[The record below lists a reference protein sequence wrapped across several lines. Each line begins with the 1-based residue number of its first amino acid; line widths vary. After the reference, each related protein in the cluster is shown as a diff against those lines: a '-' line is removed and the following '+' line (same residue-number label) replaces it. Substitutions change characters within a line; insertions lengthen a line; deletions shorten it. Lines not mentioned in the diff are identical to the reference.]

1 MSSVNKSGRS
11 PSQSKDVT
19 TSSSTAKTPL
29 NARESL
35 YTSYRGS
42 NTSHS
47 SRSPVS
53 PSRITRLQEK
63 EEMQNLN
70 DRLVVYIDTVR
81 RLESE
86 NSRLQSLVC
95 TFNENS
101 SRDVSEIKKLY
112 ENELEDA
119 KRLIDELARDK
130 AMFEIQVNKLRA
142 DLEETAAKLA
152 KRERDT
158 AHAEQRNKQLEA
170 QNSEFKSRFEVLE
183 SESRQGRDELDKLRP
198 QLADLQKQLGRL
210 KKQLEDET
218 LLRVDLENK
227 NQTLK
232 EDLAFKSQ
240 VYGKEID
247 QLRSSRR
254 VEIEQVDVRLRD
266 EYDSKLHSELQQIRE
281 QTELKIKEMKEE
293 VEKRFSNKNVE
304 TEANLR
310 RAVQVQGSL
319 RDDLAT
325 YRQKCDDY
333 QAELKLLQSKQSSNE
348 AKIKELEDKLRRM
361 AQKHEKEMTEKEEEV
376 AQLRKEIQDVM
387 LEYQELY
394 DIKIALDMEITAYRK
409 LLESEEQRLNIS
421 SSLHQ
426 SNLASSFMSGE
437 PVNSTVAASTRSGK
451 KRKVAASIDH
461 DDSIISGNQMN
472 LTQSHSSECGVQIG
486 EHEMDAKCVKLTN
499 TSDKEVA
506 LGGWQ
511 LKRNADNQL
520 AEYKFAKG
528 CVIKPGQRM
537 TVWSSGSGAEA
548 PGEFVMSGQRW
559 SVGDSM
565 ITILVDKD
573 GKEVARRESQRV
585 ANNGVEKKLR
595 SAASRFR
602 KFEFLNMNQ
611 VFVCDEHSAGKKQF
625 RLLVLGACQAARW
638 PVQNKAGHKTAMD
651 RHLDRPAAKIGSS
664 NVGRAFCI
672 K

>member
-19 TSSSTAKTPL
+19 TSSNTKTPH

-35 YTSYRGS
+35 YSSFRSG

-47 SRSPVS
+47 GRSPLS
-53 PSRITRLQEK
+53 PSRVTRLQEK

-119 KRLIDELARDK
+119 KRLIDELAREK
-130 AMFEIQVNKLRA
+130 AKYEIQVNKLRA
-142 DLEETAAKLA
+142 DIEETGAKLA
-152 KRERDT
+152 KKDRDYT
-158 AHAEQRNKQLEA
+158 KLEQRNKQIEA
-170 QNSEFKSRFEVLE
+170 QNYEFKSRYEVLE
-183 SESRQGRDELDKLRP
+183 SESKHNREELERLRP
-198 QLADLQKQLGRL
+198 HSADLEKQLSRL

-218 LLRVDLENK
+218 LHRVDLENK

-232 EDLAFKSQ
+232 EDLTFKTQ
-240 VYGKEID
+240 LYTKEID

-281 QTELKIKEMKEE
+281 QTELKIKEMKDD
-293 VEKRFSNKNVE
+293 VEKRFSNKNID
-304 TEANLR
+304 TEANLK
-310 RAVQVQGSL
+310 RALQVQNSL
-319 RDDLAT
+319 REEIIGL
-325 YRQKCDDY
+325 RQKCDDY
-333 QAELKLLQSKQSSNE
+333 VTEIKSLQNKQSVNE
-348 AKIKELEDKLRRM
+348 TKLRDLEEKLKKIG
-361 AQKHEKEMTEKEEEV
+361 QKHEKEMSEKEDEITL
-376 AQLRKEIQDVM
+376 LRKELQDVL

-426 SNLASSFMSGE
+426 SNLGNSFMSGE

-451 KRKVAASIDH
+451 KRKMATSLDQ
-461 DDSIISGNQMN
+461 DDSILSGNQMN
-472 LTQSHSSECGVQIG
+472 VTQSHSTECGIEIG
-486 EHEMDAKCVKLTN
+486 EHEFDGKYVKLTN
-499 TSDKEVA
+499 TTDKDIQ
-506 LGGWQ
+506 LSGWEI
-511 LKRNADNQL
+511 KRNADNQFT
-520 AEYKFAKG
+520 EFKFAKG
-528 CVIKPGQRM
+528 SVIKPGQKM
-537 TVWSSGSGAEA
+537 TIWSSGAEGA
-548 PGEFVMSGQRW
+548 GELALTNQKW

-585 ANNGVEKKLR
+585 ATNGVEKKLKATPNR
-595 SAASRFR
+595 VAASSSTTVTTTTSETKVTSTGSTSAVQ
-602 KFEFLNMNQ
+602 KF
-611 VFVCDEHSAGKKQF
+611 
-625 RLLVLGACQAARW
+625 LGLW
-638 PVQNKAGHKTAMD
+638 K
-651 RHLDRPAAKIGSS
+651 S
-664 NVGRAFCI
+664 
-672 K
+672 